1 MGELFMID
9 GLFVVHIYYFIT
21 LMLGIFSWNIGNNA
35 KEKIPRYIEKI
46 KYECK
51 QLPDLLVF
59 GFQEVQ
65 ENLTNITEIMQQQ
78 LRNYTIINGKTA
90 CEPITT
96 YQIVTLV
103 MQKTDKNRYIIDK
116 NNQKSVCLTSNGENT
131 FLPFGTIGY
140 TITVIKGPQ
149 NFIFVNTHFPLKTA
163 DTLEY
168 FYHRVNDAIDNLGLS
183 NHLVFVFGDVN
194 SRCYEYQKEVKK
206 CEDNATDQQLKHCKA
221 KKQLEILEFPQ
232 TYNFASLAPLQR
244 RLALDQ
250 LITDLTDN
258 DFINMNKNSIFNG
271 YTEPEIRFLPTY
283 KRDGNTGEFDLV
295 KPPKKI
301 FGHEFAQDVERAG
314 RLPGYAD
321 RIFYRDDSKITCLN
335 YGSFGVIGNDHLP
348 IGGIFTIKATGGR
361 QRKKSRVRSKS
372 RKTQTRSKSR
382 KTHIHTKR
390 S

>member
-9 GLFVVHIYYFIT
+9 GLFVVQVYNLKA

-35 KEKIPRYIEKI
+35 KGKIPPYIAEI
-46 KYECK
+46 KKKCNP
-51 QLPDLLVF
+51 LPDLLVF

-65 ENLTNITEIMQQQ
+65 EDLTKITQIMQQQ
-78 LRNYTIINGKTA
+78 LTDYTIINGKTA

-103 MQKTDKNRYIIDK
+103 MQKTDKNRYIIDE
-116 NNQKSVCLTSNGENT
+116 NNQKSACLTSEGKKT
-131 FLPFGTIGY
+131 FLLFGTKGY
-140 TITVIKGPQ
+140 TITVIQGPK

-163 DTLEY
+163 DILED
-168 FYHRVNDAIDNLGLS
+168 FYHRVNNAIDNLGLF

-194 SRCYEYQKEVKK
+194 SRCYEYQKEVKT
-206 CEDNATDQQLKHCKA
+206 CENDADKQLKHCQV

-232 TYNFASLAPLQR
+232 TFNFA
-244 RLALDQ
+244 ALPSSQELDR
-250 LITDLTDN
+250 LITDLTTN
-258 DFINMNKNSIFNG
+258 DHINKNKNSIFNG

-283 KRDGNTGEFDLV
+283 KRDANTGKFHLV
-295 KPPKKI
+295 IPGNKS
-301 FGHEFAQDVERAG
+301 AQNAERAG

-321 RIFYRDDSKITCLN
+321 RIFYRNNPKITCLN
-335 YGSFGVIGNDHLP
+335 YGSFGVKGNDHLP

-372 RKTQTRSKSR
+372 RKTQKRSKSR
-382 KTHIHTKR
+382 KTQKNKVKN
-390 S
+390 

>member
-9 GLFVVHIYYFIT
+9 GLFVVQVYNLKA

-35 KEKIPRYIEKI
+35 KGKIPPYIAEI
-46 KYECK
+46 KKKCNP
-51 QLPDLLVF
+51 LPDLLVF

-65 ENLTNITEIMQQQ
+65 EDLTKITQIMQQQ
-78 LRNYTIINGKTA
+78 LTDYTIINGKTA

-103 MQKTDKNRYIIDK
+103 MQKTDKNRYS
-116 NNQKSVCLTSNGENT
+116 NNIYKQETRCLTSEGERT
-131 FLPFGTIGY
+131 ILPFGTKGY
-140 TITVIKGPQ
+140 TITVIQGPP

-194 SRCYEYQKEVKK
+194 SRCYEYQKEVKACK
-206 CEDNATDQQLKHCKA
+206 NDADKQLPHCKA
-221 KKQLEILEFPQ
+221 KASLEILEFPQ
-232 TYNFASLAPLQR
+232 TFNFASLASPP
-244 RLALDQ
+244 APDQ
-250 LITDLTDN
+250 LITDLTEN
-258 DFINMNKNSIFNG
+258 DFINRNKDSIFNG

-283 KRDGNTGEFDLV
+283 KRDEQTGKFDLV

-372 RKTQTRSKSR
+372 RKTQKRSKSR
-382 KTHIHTKR
+382 KTQKNKVKN
-390 S
+390 